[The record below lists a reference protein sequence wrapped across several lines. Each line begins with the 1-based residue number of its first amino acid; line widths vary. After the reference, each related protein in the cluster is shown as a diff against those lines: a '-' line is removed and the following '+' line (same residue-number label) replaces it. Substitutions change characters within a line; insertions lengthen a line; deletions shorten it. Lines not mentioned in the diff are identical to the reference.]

1 MFPLRILVIEDD
13 RELSRMLARGL
24 GEEGHAVA
32 LAEDG
37 VNGLAQLCTGG
48 YDLCVLDVLLPLRDG
63 FSVLADARAVGVS
76 TPVLMLTARDAVED
90 RVRGLGLGADDYL
103 VKPFAFAELLARIAA
118 LGRRGAP
125 KRERERVGHIELDS
139 AAHRVFADGRELE
152 LSAKQYALLEF
163 LIRHRG
169 EVVSRSMILRQVFG
183 YSFEAVSNI
192 VDVHISSLRQ
202 KIDRPGEP
210 SLIVTVRGV
219 GYRLEAR
226 A

>member
-1 MFPLRILVIEDD
+1 MRPLRILVIEDD
-13 RELSRMLARGL
+13 RELCRLLARGL
-24 GEEGHAVA
+24 GEEGHSVA
-32 LAEDG
+32 LAHDG

-48 YDLCVLDVLLPLRDG
+48 FDVCVLDVRLPLRDG
-63 FSVLADARAVGVS
+63 FDVLADARAVGVN

-90 RVRGLGLGADDYL
+90 RVRGLSLGADDYL
-103 VKPFAFAELLARIAA
+103 VKPFAFAELAARVAA
-118 LGRRGAP
+118 VARRGAP
-125 KRERERVGHIELDS
+125 KRERERIGHLELDS
-139 AAHRVFADGRELE
+139 AAHRVLSDGKELE

-163 LIRHRG
+163 LVRHRG

-226 A
+226 T

>member
-1 MFPLRILVIEDD
+1 MKILIIEDD
-13 RELSRMLARGL
+13 SQIAAVMRKGL
-24 GEEGHAVA
+24 TEAHFDVTVEH
-32 LAEDG
+32 DG
-37 VNGLAQLCTGG
+37 LTGLEC
-48 YDLCVLDVLLPLRDG
+48 
-63 FSVLADARAVGVS
+63 ARAEMFSLIILDIMLPGMDGWS
-76 TPVLMLTARDAVED
+76 ICEAIREDRINTPILMLTARDAVED

-125 KRERERVGHIELDS
+125 KRERERVGHLELDS
-139 AAHRVFADGRELE
+139 AAHRVFGDGRELE

-169 EVVSRSMILRQVFG
+169 QVVSRSMILRQVFG

-226 A
+226 T